1 MTARRQYTID
11 EPKQNGKEGKRY
23 GTVGKGLEV
32 LLEVRLGALATRTD
46 RNGKVLVGGA
56 ARRELI

>member
-1 MTARRQYTID
+1 MNEPNETD
-11 EPKQNGKEGKRY
+11 EEGKRH
-23 GTVGKGLEV
+23 GTVGEGLEV

-46 RNGKVLVGGA
+46 GDGKVLVGGA